1 MTSPLASSNAFN
13 EFKFNFHRF
22 NIDKLFSIDDQNK
35 MLNWIDKARRLLI
48 DILRNEHVQVLYMW
62 FNIYNDIYDRLTPSM
77 TISKCLELFRAPPS
91 NDQDRH
97 ACAIL
102 NDLISSFEI
111 SIPHPTSLKSPLNS
125 QYRVPGLAEKVFDF
139 TQDYATAKLVNDIP
153 TIFMNHQ
160 TFDVMRNKESKKSFS
175 SAVYRRN
182 HFYLFFV
189 YYR

>member
-1 MTSPLASSNAFN
+1 MTSSLASSNAFN

-62 FNIYNDIYDRLTPSM
+62 FNIYNDIYDRLTSSM
-77 TISKCLELFRAPPS
+77 TISKCLELLRASPS
-91 NDQDRH
+91 NDQHRH
-97 ACAIL
+97 ACTIL

-111 SIPHPTSLKSPLNS
+111 SIPHPTSLISPLNS

-139 TQDYATAKLVNDIP
+139 TQDYATAKLDNDIP

-160 TFDVMRNKESKKSFS
+160 TFDVMRNKESKKK
-175 SAVYRRN
+175 
-182 HFYLFFV
+182 LFLCCLS
-189 YYR
+189 